1 MTVYRLRNKKDIYV
15 SKETF
20 WESILDDTY
29 MALSNIF
36 VLWVGKEF
44 FDNIFIPCIMLWI
57 IMIALITRF
66 KEKQIDVDDFKE
78 LLDEVQDEQKS

>member
-1 MTVYRLRNKKDIYV
+1 MTVYRLRDKKEVYV

-44 FDNIFIPCIMLWI
+44 FDNMIIPCIMLWI
-57 IMIALITRF
+57 IMLALLIRF
-66 KEKQIDVDDFKE
+66 KEKQIDVKDFKE
-78 LLDEVQDEQKS
+78 LLEELKQDD

>member
-15 SKETF
+15 SRETVF
-20 WESILDDTY
+20 ESILDDTY

-44 FDNIFIPCIMLWI
+44 FDNLIIPCIMLWI
-57 IMIALITRF
+57 ITIALFTRF
-66 KEKQIDVDDFKE
+66 KENQIDVEDFKKM
-78 LLDEVQDEQKS
+78 LDEVSDD

>member
-15 SKETF
+15 SRDTVF
-20 WESILDDTY
+20 ESILDDTY

-44 FDNIFIPCIMLWI
+44 FDNLIIPCIMLWI
-57 IMIALITRF
+57 ITIALFTRF
-66 KEKQIDVDDFKE
+66 KEKQIDVEDFKKM
-78 LLDEVQDEQKS
+78 LDEVSDD

>member
-1 MTVYRLRNKKDIYV
+1 MTVYRLRDKKDIYV

-29 MALSNIF
+29 MAVSNIF

-44 FDNIFIPCIMLWI
+44 FDNIIIPCIMLWL
-57 IMIALITRF
+57 IMLALITRF
-66 KEKQIDVDDFKE
+66 KERQIDVKDFKKLLEE
-78 LLDEVQDEQKS
+78 LKDES